1 MPLLLD
7 KIFMSTLDR
16 YFKLLAKCTTIS
28 SEQERELLTKA
39 KAGDQLAYNKL
50 LTAHLKF
57 VVSIAKQYQ
66 NHGLAL
72 EELIAEG
79 NLGLVKAFNKF
90 DLERPN
96 NFLTYAVWWI
106 RQSIM
111 NSIHENSKLIRLPV
125 NKITNITKLNRIKH
139 EYEVTY
145 NRPPT
150 AEDLKVHLTKLGL
163 LKLLNDEQFAYNYV
177 PLDAPQTDN
186 NKTLSEVIPDEPT
199 YSEKEAYSISL
210 KQELALIL
218 ASFPAREQQIIYMYF
233 GIDNVRNY
241 TLEEIG
247 VDLGLTRERIRQIK
261 QKVIEKLQSRRLRK
275 FLQPFLND
283 DLHN

>member
-1 MPLLLD
+1 
-7 KIFMSTLDR
+7 MSTLDR

-28 SEQERELLTKA
+28 PKQERELLTKA
-39 KAGDQLAYNKL
+39 KAGDQLAYNNL

-139 EYEVTY
+139 EYEVTH

-150 AEDLKVHLTKLGL
+150 AEDLRVHLTKLGL
-163 LKLLNDEQFAYNYV
+163 LKLLNDAQFAYNYV

-186 NKTLSEVIPDEPT
+186 KKTLSEVIPDEPT
-199 YSEKEAYSISL
+199 YSEKESFSTSL
-210 KQELALIL
+210 KQELALVL
-218 ASFPAREQQIIYMYF
+218 TSFPDRERQIIYMYF
-233 GIDNVRNY
+233 GINNVRNY

-283 DLHN
+283 DLYN